1 MTGAITVKDV
11 TVNEDGSATYTFD
24 LDDAA
29 EALVMEEGLKFVLYC
44 GLTKLDIQDVYDWML
59 KQSETIRPM
68 TTTERNRAA
77 EREEKNKAEG

>member
-1 MTGAITVKDV
+1 MTGAIAVKDV

-59 KQSETIRPM
+59 NQSETIRPM
-68 TTTERNRAA
+68 TQTMHL
-77 EREEKNKAEG
+77 

>member
-1 MTGAITVKDV
+1 MTGAITVKDI

-68 TTTERNRAA
+68 TNTERNRAA
-77 EREEKNKAEG
+77 EREEKNKAEW